1 MKTSKITKNKRKLNI
16 KPWMIVGII
25 LLAFI
30 VLLVFLRSPED
41 YWMMDERGVWVMHG
55 NVSEENIP
63 IYVKDQQW
71 AVECAENLKIV
82 QGLRGVGSNSE
93 CLGSCGFYAVDVVHV
108 PRIESDNFAENQ
120 CNAYLNGTLQHF
132 IEVGNEDGKVVRVV

>member
-1 MKTSKITKNKRKLNI
+1 
-16 KPWMIVGII
+16 
-25 LLAFI
+25 
-30 VLLVFLRSPED
+30 
-41 YWMMDERGVWVMHG
+41 MHG